1 MEVKV
6 VNFSNPGQSTKLTL
20 NKEIF
25 GIKPHKQAVHDV
37 IVSQQASLRQGTHKV
52 KDRSEVAGGGRKPWK
67 QKGTGRARQGSIR
80 APQWYKGG
88 VVFGP
93 SPNANY
99 RRKVNRKVY
108 RLGLKSIWSQKLQ
121 DKEVMVINKFSFTDF
136 STKKAVELLHNLKL
150 ETEKLLIIID
160 ELAPKIRKSFANL
173 ERVKILVPAEVSPLE
188 LIDNTKILITKA
200 ALQNIEKGLQ

>member
-160 ELAPKIRKSFANL
+160 ELTPKIRKSFANL

>member
-121 DKEVMVINKFSFTDF
+121 DKELMVINKFSFTDF

-160 ELAPKIRKSFANL
+160 ELTPKIRKSFANL